1 VFIQNKK
8 DKGMILTED
17 SPRDSRFRF
26 PNRDVSLFPHQQ
38 AMLHHCSG
46 EIEDRHKHRCGIMN
60 DPPGS
65 GKTFVVMAMICR
77 DLFKPADDHPDG
89 MRRKMPP
96 SLSKKTIIVVPF
108 NIYTQW
114 LDAAHT
120 CCSGVSDPANVVRIR
135 ALVTVDFN
143 KAVSR

>member
-1 VFIQNKK
+1 MFIQNKK

-65 GKTFVVMAMICR
+65 GKTFVVMATAYTTSFRNSRHMATET
-77 DLFKPADDHPDG
+77 DETT
-89 MRRKMPP
+89 
-96 SLSKKTIIVVPF
+96 LSKM
-108 NIYTQW
+108 Y
-114 LDAAHT
+114 AEE
-120 CCSGVSDPANVVRIR
+120 CR
-135 ALVTVDFN
+135 ARRVWTSSETTKN
-143 KAVSR
+143 S